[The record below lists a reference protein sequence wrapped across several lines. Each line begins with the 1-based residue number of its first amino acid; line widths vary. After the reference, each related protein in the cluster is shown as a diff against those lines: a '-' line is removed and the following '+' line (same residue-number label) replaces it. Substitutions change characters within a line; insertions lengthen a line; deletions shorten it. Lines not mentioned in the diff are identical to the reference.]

1 MNIWSGTSATRPDML
16 IRKAPDGEDWR
27 EITRELQATQEFL
40 RNLADNV
47 DIMPNFAKDIEV
59 KEKKLDSLQD
69 AIGKLT
75 APKDV
80 KICITKLEDE
90 LHELRKIYKHASD
103 VLQTVNFL
111 QQQLL
116 SLNRQMGK
124 HADEAKRNYAVS
136 ENRTA
141 NWQRANEERWNK
153 RLEKAEDQIGAISL
167 ALGLKT
173 FGD

>member
-1 MNIWSGTSATRPDML
+1 MKVWSGTSATRPDTL
-16 IRKAPDGEDWR
+16 IRKSPDGEDWKQ
-27 EITRELQATQEFL
+27 ITKELQATQEFVVNL
-40 RNLADNV
+40 VANATVMPNLAE
-47 DIMPNFAKDIEV
+47 DIKA

-90 LHELRKIYKHASD
+90 LGELRKIYKHASD

-116 SLNRQMGK
+116 SLSRQMGK
-124 HADEAKRNYAVS
+124 QAEEAKRNYGVF
-136 ENRTA
+136 ENRAA

-167 ALGLKT
+167 ALGLKS

>member
-1 MNIWSGTSATRPDML
+1 MKVWSGTSATRPDTL
-16 IRKAPDGEDWR
+16 VRKAPDGDDWR
-27 EITRELQATQEFL
+27 EITKELQVTQTFL

-47 DIMPNFAKDIEV
+47 DMMPNFAKDIKA

-80 KICITKLEDE
+80 KICIAKFEDE
-90 LHELRKIYKHASD
+90 LRELRKIYKHASD

-116 SLNRQMGK
+116 SLSRQMGK
-124 HADEAKRNYAVS
+124 QAEEAKRNYGVF
-136 ENRTA
+136 ENRAA

-173 FGD
+173 FGE

>member
-1 MNIWSGTSATRPDML
+1 MKVWSGTSATRPDTL
-16 IRKAPDGEDWR
+16 IRKSPDGEDWKQ
-27 EITRELQATQEFL
+27 ITKELQATQEFVANL
-40 RNLADNV
+40 VANATVMPNLAE
-47 DIMPNFAKDIEV
+47 DIKA

-80 KICITKLEDE
+80 KICITKFEDE

-116 SLNRQMGK
+116 SLSRQMGK
-124 HADEAKRNYAVS
+124 HADETKRNYAVF
-136 ENRTA
+136 ENRAT